1 MGNASVGRAH
11 GALFLSRDSADGVQ
25 DTPMELGAGLR
36 EVPARLYVLSP
47 APIATTSHQ
56 ASTGV
61 VCTGSKGQKVMFNT
75 QNIVFH
81 FFFNFICYWVGKQKQ
96 VTFWKT
102 APREALRRF
111 QATKSTPMLLLMV
124 LYKAPLGMC
133 SCTTFTCSSL
143 FRFDPV
149 RVRGPTHAQ
158 SPRMVPER
166 TADRLEERR
175 RRRQQW

>member
-1 MGNASVGRAH
+1 MVS
-11 GALFLSRDSADGVQ
+11 L
-25 DTPMELGAGLR
+25 
-36 EVPARLYVLSP
+36 
-47 APIATTSHQ
+47 
-56 ASTGV
+56 
-61 VCTGSKGQKVMFNT
+61 VCLEKTEAQ
-75 QNIVFH
+75 I
-81 FFFNFICYWVGKQKQ
+81 
-96 VTFWKT
+96 TFWKT

-111 QATKSTPMLLLMV
+111 QATKSTPMLLLLV
-124 LYKAPLGMC
+124 FYKASLGTC
-133 SCTTFTCSSL
+133 SRTTFFTCSSL

>member
-1 MGNASVGRAH
+1 MDAPK
-11 GALFLSRDSADGVQ
+11 GAFLSRDSADGVQ

-47 APIATTSHQ
+47 APTATTSHQ

-61 VCTGSKGQKVMFNT
+61 VCTGSKGQKVLFNT
-75 QNIVFH
+75 LVIVFSLSSIL
-81 FFFNFICYWVGKQKQ
+81 FATGWVNKKQ

-111 QATKSTPMLLLMV
+111 QATKSTPMLLLLV
-124 LYKAPLGMC
+124 FYKAPLGTC